1 MYWATLFTYIRSLAI
16 FLFGFILF
24 ALLLSVLILGESS
37 FNPYEVAT
45 TQTHAY
51 VVPYNT
57 TLFNGT
63 IVESNTT
70 IYNTT
75 TTYGDNCSGHS
86 CGWWLNRLILLLE
99 SIALALFVL
108 AIATSTWGIGVEG
121 SMGVRESVG
130 YRGLAVSTPGTSL
143 VIALICTVL
152 GLFTIFVA
160 VLISIYVQT
169 GKHYWTFIAS
179 VIILAVFALLAA
191 IILFSILFRNE
202 QAIAVQ
208 SVYAQ
213 VPVNTYV
220 SNNNNNNP
228 NDMDIQGGTTQYEA
242 GSDNVPMDTFVRR
255 LSNSILRRASGG
267 SPVVGYSPLSRRPV
281 TGRQSPMAPR

>member
-1 MYWATLFTYIRSLAI
+1 MYWASLFTYIRSLAI

-24 ALLLSVLILGESS
+24 ALLLSVMILGESA

-45 TQTHAY
+45 THTNAY
-51 VVPYNT
+51 IVPYNM

-63 IVESNTT
+63 IIESNTT
-70 IYNTT
+70 VYNTS
-75 TTYGDNCSGHS
+75 TTYGDNCSGHQ

-99 SIALALFVL
+99 CIALALFVL
-108 AIATSTWGIGVEG
+108 AIGTSTWGIGVEG

-130 YRGLAVSTPGTSL
+130 YRGLAVSAPGTSL
-143 VIALICTVL
+143 VISLICTIL

-191 IILFSILFRNE
+191 LILFAILFRNE

-213 VPVNTYV
+213 VPVNSYV
-220 SNNNNNNP
+220 SNNNNV

-242 GSDNVPMDTFVRR
+242 GMDNVPMDTFVRR

>member
-1 MYWATLFTYIRSLAI
+1 M
-16 FLFGFILF
+16 
-24 ALLLSVLILGESS
+24 ILGESA

-45 TQTHAY
+45 THTNAY
-51 VVPYNT
+51 IVPYNM

-63 IVESNTT
+63 IIESNTT
-70 IYNTT
+70 VYNTS
-75 TTYGDNCSGHS
+75 TTYGDNCSGHQ

-99 SIALALFVL
+99 CIALALFVL
-108 AIATSTWGIGVEG
+108 AIGTSTWGIGVEG

-130 YRGLAVSTPGTSL
+130 YRGLAVSAPGTSL
-143 VIALICTVL
+143 VISLICTIL

-191 IILFSILFRNE
+191 LILFAILFRNE

-220 SNNNNNNP
+220 SNNNNV

-242 GSDNVPMDTFVRR
+242 GMDNVPMDTFVRR